1 MLDFLKLRPSAPTS
15 EALAEALDRAKAAE
29 GEARQAERDALEKR
43 DALLL
48 DGDASQLSAAEK
60 ALVTARENI
69 ERTTA
74 ILRQLEV
81 RHAAALRSE
90 MIGRADAA
98 TQAAEA
104 ADAELRRWWEKN
116 EASLRR
122 ILSEGHRL
130 TVAVNSA
137 YHDKER
143 SRLIASQAYP
153 DAKFQEAQQAPRD
166 HRDWPDTI
174 ARLIGQGISKP
185 REIPAAVIHEAVEDK
200 PTGTTAPGSLA
211 MGIHASQGGST
222 LAMTYGGQRITKTDT
237 AA

>member
-29 GEARQAERDALEKR
+29 GEARQAEKDARERR

-48 DGDASQLSAAEK
+48 DGDASQLTAAEK

-104 ADAELRRWWEKN
+104 ADADLRRWWEKN
-116 EASLRR
+116 ETSLRR

-130 TVAVNSA
+130 TVAANSA
-137 YHDKER
+137 FHDKER
-143 SRLIASQAYP
+143 RRMIASQAYP
-153 DAKFQEAQQAPRD
+153 DAEFKEAQQSPRD

-174 ARLIGQGISKP
+174 ARLIEQGISKP

-200 PTGTTAPGSLA
+200 PASSTAPGSLA
-211 MGIHASQGGST
+211 MGIPASQGGNA
-222 LAMTYGGQRITKTDT
+222 LALKYGGQPAETGT

>member
-29 GEARQAERDALEKR
+29 GEARQAERDALERR

-48 DGDASQLSAAEK
+48 DGDASQLTAAEK

-69 ERTTA
+69 ERTAA
-74 ILRQLEV
+74 ILRQLET

-116 EASLRR
+116 EATLRR

-130 TVAVNSA
+130 TVAANNA
-137 YHDKER
+137 YHDKR
-143 SRLIASQAYP
+143 SRRMFAEHAYP
-153 DAKFQEAQQAPRD
+153 DAEFQEVQQSPRD

-174 ARLIGQGISKP
+174 ARLIEQGVSKP
-185 REIPAAVIHEAVEDK
+185 REAAVPVISEAVADE
-200 PTGTTAPGSLA
+200 PARSTIPGSLA
-211 MGIHASQGGST
+211 MGIPTSQRGGA
-222 LAMTYGGQRITKTDT
+222 LAMTYIGQPEKDT